1 MPQKKLS
8 DMVFHRVS
16 PPDDATNLTAEDLA
30 FVLVKRLGLKRK
42 ESRANHAALLTTL
55 LKYRRDNIPVDIT
68 KMAEV
73 LSVSQSQAYE
83 EIRKWKSLGLLEFV
97 KLPNG
102 QGGFLKGYMV
112 AAPTMNRLLDKVE
125 ASMKAFLRKTRR
137 IAKDF
142 DDIGMSETARHGKE
156 AKEPSEP
163 VEDKKEDKKEE
174 PKEKD
179 KNAEET
185 KKDKDMDKSEK
196 DDE

>member
-16 PPDDATNLTAEDLA
+16 PPDDAANLTAEDLA
-30 FVLVKRLGLKRK
+30 YVLVKRLGLKRK
-42 ESRANHAALLTTL
+42 ESRANHAALLIAL
-55 LKYRRDNIPVDIT
+55 LKYRRDNIPTDIT

-102 QGGFLKGYMV
+102 QGGFLKGYMLP
-112 AAPTMNRLLDKVE
+112 APTMNRLLDKVE

-142 DDIGMSETARHGKE
+142 DDIGMSETARQGKE
-156 AKEPSEP
+156 TKE
-163 VEDKKEDKKEE
+163 
-174 PKEKD
+174 
-179 KNAEET
+179 
-185 KKDKDMDKSEK
+185 
-196 DDE
+196 